1 MDRFLP
7 LSESSAGAD
16 LIQRGDRRDR
26 RRRGVSRHERRF
38 DAIFVAVLRRF
49 SIIDA
54 NGILLVEDNPSD
66 VELTQRA
73 LRKAG
78 VDRPIRT
85 ASDGVE
91 ALEMLFGGRN
101 GGELWRPS
109 LILLDLKL
117 PKVGGLE
124 VLDAI
129 KRDESTR
136 SIPTIVLTSSREL
149 ADVSEAYRLGA
160 NSYVVKPVEFD
171 QFTATIARLA
181 AYWIELNEWA

>member
-1 MDRFLP
+1 M
-7 LSESSAGAD
+7 
-16 LIQRGDRRDR
+16 IQGDTGRNERL
-26 RRRGVSRHERRF
+26 RGVRGSGRPF
-38 DAIFVAVLRRF
+38 DAIFNVTTGRC

-54 NGILLVEDNPSD
+54 DGILLVEDNPSD

-78 VDRPIRT
+78 FDRPIRV

-91 ALEMLFGGRN
+91 AIEMLLGPAGA
-101 GGELWRPS
+101 GERWMPC

-124 VLDAI
+124 VLAAI
-129 KRDESTR
+129 KGSESTR
-136 SIPTIVLTSSREL
+136 TIPTIVLTSSREL
-149 ADVSEAYRLGA
+149 CDVAEAYRRGA
-160 NSYVVKPVEFD
+160 NSYVVKPVDFD
-171 QFTATIARLA
+171 QFTTTIARLA

>member
-1 MDRFLP
+1 M
-7 LSESSAGAD
+7 AV
-16 LIQRGDRRDR
+16 RRY
-26 RRRGVSRHERRF
+26 
-38 DAIFVAVLRRF
+38 
-49 SIIDA
+49 SIIGS

-78 VDRPIRT
+78 VDCSIRT

-91 ALEMLFGGRN
+91 ALEMLFGASSGDER
-101 GGELWRPS
+101 WMPS

-117 PKVGGLE
+117 PKIGGLE
-124 VLDAI
+124 VLDAV

-149 ADVSEAYRLGA
+149 SDVTEAYRRGA
-160 NSYVVKPVEFD
+160 NSYVVKPVDFDEFT
-171 QFTATIARLA
+171 TAIARIA
-181 AYWIELNEWA
+181 AYWVELNEWP